1 MKINIAAVT
10 VLVLSYFII
19 TAGDSFAETKV
30 TTFNGEVSVI
40 VIKDGKE
47 TENKVVLKAGEAVM
61 SKRAADRIALQKAA
75 VSWKDIGQFEQ
86 DIVAREPF
94 SRLYIDNIWAARM
107 NGVIKLVREK
117 TGENPS
123 LDAVLEAL
131 GLPKQRPSGAGV
143 YRMLSDQKD
152 KNAQV
157 PYVDK
162 NLNEYMD
169 AKGAMHNN
177 PYFNPTVAQDQPD
190 IIVPVS
196 AG

>member
-1 MKINIAAVT
+1 MKIKIVLLAVI
-10 VLVLSYFII
+10 VLSCFAII
-19 TAGDSFAETKV
+19 ISSSSAETKV
-30 TTFNGEVSVI
+30 TTFNGEVSVK
-40 VIKDGKE
+40 VFKDGKA
-47 TENKVVLKAGEAVM
+47 TEEQVILKPGEAVM
-61 SKRAADRIALQKAA
+61 SKRAADKVALQKASA
-75 VSWKDIGQFEQ
+75 SWKDIGQFEQ
-86 DIVAREPF
+86 EIVAREPY
-94 SRLYIDNIWAARM
+94 SRLYIDNIWASRM

-123 LDAVLEAL
+123 LDSVLEAL